1 MIVAG
6 ILTPFENVLTEV
18 LKWLH
23 SSVGLP
29 WAWSIVALTVIVR
42 MLIVPL
48 TVRQIHSMQN
58 LQRYAPQ
65 MKEIQ
70 RKYKGDRQRMN
81 EEMMRF
87 YKEHKINPAASC
99 LPILPQLPVFFALYF
114 VLRDFEKEVFPAYE
128 KRGEGAHD
136 LEWLGLLDITEKAS
150 QGWGPMLL
158 VIYAGSQL
166 ASTYFMAA
174 TMDKMQR
181 NILMVLPIAFL
192 FVVINFPTGLV
203 LYWATTNLWTVGQG
217 LVTRRLVPRGPAAP
231 LRTPRSSRTPR
242 KDEPDGGGDGAKPSD
257 PAPKPHPAAKA
268 PSGPPRRVKRKKKG
282 ARR

>member
-1 MIVAG
+1 VIAG

-23 SSVGLP
+23 TSIGLP
-29 WAWSIVALTVIVR
+29 WAWSIVGLTVIVR

-48 TVRQIHSMQN
+48 TVRQIHSMQR
-58 LQRYAPQ
+58 LQHYAPE

-81 EEMMRF
+81 EEVMKF
-87 YKEHKINPAASC
+87 YREHKINPASAC
-99 LPILPQLPVFFALYF
+99 LPMIPQLPVFFALYF
-114 VLRDFEKEVFPAYE
+114 VLRDFDKEVFPDYP
-128 KRGEGAHD
+128 GSSLD
-136 LEWLGLLDITEKAS
+136 WLGLVDITEKAS
-150 QGWGPMLL
+150 EGWGPMLL

-181 NILMVLPIAFL
+181 NILMVLPIVFL
-192 FVVINFPTGLV
+192 FVVVSFPTGLV

-231 LRTPRSSRTPR
+231 ARAPRSSRTPP
-242 KDEPDGGGDGAKPSD
+242 KDAAGDDGAGTA
-257 PAPKPHPAAKA
+257 APKPPPKA
-268 PSGPPRRVKRKKKG
+268 PAGPPRRVKRKKKG